1 VNFAKKDMQE
11 HFKNILVATDFSPS
25 CKDAIDTAIALCKK
39 HQAALHLMH
48 VVENRYLLP
57 EDKLEVS
64 VPEIR
69 NEIDQ
74 ASRSQLYNLYELIIR
89 NHNIPVQ
96 IHMPTGIP
104 FDEICRAETE
114 IPIDLIVMGKH
125 GLSGSRDS
133 FVGTTTYN
141 VIKNAIK
148 PVLIIPHGF
157 GIRDFKRILFP
168 VRPGQRIFSKYELME
183 SFLKDDPAVF
193 EVAVFKT
200 DEKES
205 PGPYRYEIGKM
216 INAMIGKGIS
226 CTKEIYTCPDFAA
239 KVLEIGSSFSADLI
253 VINAGLDYKWSQF
266 FLEPY
271 TQQVVN
277 HANVPVLCF
286 RYAIDIAVKAVE
298 IRDKMS
304 IIGL

>member
-1 VNFAKKDMQE
+1 MQE
-11 HFKNILVATDFSPS
+11 HFRNILVATDFSPS

-57 EDKLEVS
+57 EDKLEVP
-64 VPEIR
+64 VPAIR

-74 ASRSQLYNLYELIIR
+74 ASRSQLYNLYELIVR

-133 FVGTTTYN
+133 FLGTTTYN
-141 VIKNAIK
+141 VIKNAIR
-148 PVLIIPHGF
+148 PVLIIPDGF
-157 GIRDFKRILFP
+157 GTADFKRVLFP
-168 VRPGQRIFSKYELME
+168 VRSGQKIFAKYELVNA
-183 SFLKDDPAVF
+183 FLKGSSSIFQVS
-193 EVAVFKT
+193 VFKA

-205 PGPYRYEIGKM
+205 SGPYGHELGKM
-216 INAMIGKGIS
+216 INSMIGKGIS
-226 CTKEIYTCPDFAA
+226 CSKEIYICPDFPT
-239 KVLEIGSSFSADLI
+239 KVLEISNSFSADLI
-253 VINAGLDYKWSQF
+253 AINASLDYKWSQF
-266 FLEPY
+266 FLDLY
-271 TQQVVN
+271 TQKILTN
-277 HANVPVLCF
+277 SRMPVLCF
-286 RYAIDIAVKAVE
+286 RSAIDIEGKPAE
-298 IRDKMS
+298 IRNKMS
-304 IIGL
+304 TAGP